1 VQEVNLTLLSGN
13 VSKIDYSKTI
23 KVQDEVAS
31 FTLCVDR
38 DGQNTTLV
46 RVNAYGSLVPRLRDF
61 AVQPGDF
68 LIVQG
73 ELMNRYLQSKQ
84 AKTLELKLLD
94 FKKVPI
100 QKGDRYAE
108 STGS

>member
-1 VQEVNLTLLSGN
+1 MQEVNFTMLSGN

-23 KVQDEVAS
+23 KLQDEVAS

-38 DGQNTTLV
+38 DSEHTTLV
-46 RVNAYGSLVPRLRDF
+46 RVNAYGTLVARLKDF
-61 AVQPGDF
+61 VVQPGDF

-100 QKGDRYAE
+100 QKGNRYAE